1 MRLLLLNVI
10 NVKLNE
16 YFGVYL
22 PGYVKVLRCFGA
34 GGSRN
39 YYIAID
45 RSITCCPNFR
55 SGVEPGVKIS
65 ADRDA
70 TPCPEAN
77 G

>member
-1 MRLLLLNVI
+1 VRLLLLNVI

-39 YYIAID
+39 YYIGSN
-45 RSITCCPNFR
+45 RSFNNMLSELPKR
-55 SGVEPGVKIS
+55 RVKIS